1 MGQPPDVWLL
11 GVLCLTGLFL
21 AVLPALTPW
30 WAFAPSHDTPNLS
43 TPLLCEVG
51 RHFTAGRFP
60 LFDWTMLEPV
70 SHNAHFSPLYP
81 FYFAGLVNYCEL
93 IPSVAAHDFVTV
105 FHLGETQAGLLRLAW
120 QRSEALW
127 PVGGWVAFGAA
138 LYVAGFL
145 VWMVVLSRNEL
156 TVVYPIAVG
165 ATLAISSL
173 AAVLVLGESLNLLRL
188 TGIACI
194 MVGVVLVVRS

>member
-1 MGQPPDVWLL
+1 M
-11 GVLCLTGLFL
+11 
-21 AVLPALTPW
+21 
-30 WAFAPSHDTPNLS
+30 AFRAA
-43 TPLLCEVG
+43 E
-51 RHFTAGRFP
+51 
-60 LFDWTMLEPV
+60 
-70 SHNAHFSPLYP
+70 
-81 FYFAGLVNYCEL
+81 AGLL
-93 IPSVAAHDFVTV
+93 AAHVALSV
-105 FHLGETQAGLLRLAW
+105 GGLLLIKTQSGLLRLAW